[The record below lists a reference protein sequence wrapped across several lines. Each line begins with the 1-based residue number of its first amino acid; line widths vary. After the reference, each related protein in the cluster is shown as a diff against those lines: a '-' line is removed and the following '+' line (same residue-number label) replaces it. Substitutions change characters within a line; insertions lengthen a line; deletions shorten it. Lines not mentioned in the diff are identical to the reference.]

1 MLIHSTVELDQPI
14 EKVWEFFQDVPQV
27 AACMPGA
34 ELTEDLGNDTYKG
47 NVAIRLGPIKV
58 QYSGTAEIRERDA
71 AAKRLVVHAAG
82 AEERG
87 QGNAAMLVTARLLSV
102 GSGTR
107 VEVEEDLQLSGAVA
121 QFGRGMITDV
131 NAVLVRDFSTNL
143 QRRIDAQARGLSPDQ
158 VGAARSASGFAIAMR
173 AARMALARVWR
184 RFFAPYQPTPR

>member
-1 MLIHSTVELDQPI
+1 MLIHSTVELDQPV

-34 ELTEDLGNDTYKG
+34 ELTEDLGNDSYKG

-58 QYSGTAEIRERDA
+58 QYAGTAEIRERDHA
-71 AAKRLVVHAAG
+71 GKRLVVYAAG
-82 AEERG
+82 AEQRG
-87 QGNAAMLVTARLLSV
+87 QGNAAMLVTARLLPS
-102 GSGTR
+102 GAGTR

-143 QRRIDAQARGLSPDQ
+143 QRRIDARAKGLSPDE

-173 AARMALARVWR
+173 AARMALVRVWR